1 MGLYQRLAESGEN
14 KIPVHPFCSAIRLA
28 VLGTTGFSV
37 ASIAAS
43 FGLTAEEQAELQAM
57 ANTYTGLS
65 SVNRTAWVARVE
77 SVFTL
82 AEAGMLTEQQAKTIL
97 GF

>member
-1 MGLYQRLAESGEN
+1 MSLFERLTASNET
-14 KIPVHPFCSAIRLA
+14 KIAVHPFCSAIRLA
-28 VLGTTGFSV
+28 VLGTTGFNV
-37 ASIAAS
+37 ASISAS
-43 FGLTAEEQAELQAM
+43 FGLTAGEQAELQAM

-65 SVNRTAWVARVE
+65 TTNRTAWVARVE

-82 AEAGMLTEQQAKTIL
+82 VEDGRLTEQQAKTIL